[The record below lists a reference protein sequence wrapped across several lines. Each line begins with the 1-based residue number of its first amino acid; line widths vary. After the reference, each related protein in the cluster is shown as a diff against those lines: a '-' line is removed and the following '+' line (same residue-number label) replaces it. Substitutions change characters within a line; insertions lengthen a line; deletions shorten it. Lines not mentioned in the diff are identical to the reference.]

1 MHSKV
6 ILLAAGICDGTMQMW
21 REAQHRC
28 NRIHMPLI
36 GGADYDDHGVVRRL
50 DTDEAYLLINGFAR
64 NFRLRP
70 DTRYYHLYL
79 DFQTTPPL
87 AGYGVQTL
95 NVGEDAVTRALL
107 DAVAA
112 SVRETD
118 PVRCRILREHTEAFA
133 EIGRILDVLMRR
145 LQRRYAIRTVE
156 NPKIQHAVRYIEEH
170 YAERLSNEEIAAR
183 LGEKKEAVVRAME
196 AIIEPISLYEPV
208 YSDSGDSIYVI
219 DQLSDNSS
227 SDEIWLENIALR
239 DAMKSL
245 NERER
250 RIINLR
256 YYKNKTQMEIADEI
270 GISQAQVSRLEK
282 GALEHIRRQF

>member
-36 GGADYDDHGVVRRL
+36 GGADYDDHGVARRL

-145 LQRRYAIRTVE
+145 LQRHYAIRTVE

-183 LGEKKEAVVRAME
+183 LHIDSKYLIRLFRRYMDMPPYQYVTQCRIEHALAELRSGKSVADTAYTCGYQSENAFRIAFKRIMGCAPVTMIKK
-196 AIIEPISLYEPV
+196 Y
-208 YSDSGDSIYVI
+208 
-219 DQLSDNSS
+219 
-227 SDEIWLENIALR
+227 
-239 DAMKSL
+239 
-245 NERER
+245 
-250 RIINLR
+250 
-256 YYKNKTQMEIADEI
+256 
-270 GISQAQVSRLEK
+270 
-282 GALEHIRRQF
+282 